1 MYSDAR
7 LTMRLPG
14 RDLSFVKEYARE
26 NGTTLTKLFLD
37 FIQELRASVVS
48 REAYPESVREVIGII
63 PQGEGDSL
71 EDYHD
76 YILEKYS

>member
-14 RDLSFVKEYARE
+14 HDLSFVKEYARQ

-37 FIQELRASVVS
+37 FIHGLRSSVAD
-48 REAYPESVREVIGII
+48 REIYPESVREMVGLI
-63 PQGEGDSL
+63 PQDDRDSI
-71 EDYHD
+71 EDYRD
-76 YILEKYS
+76 YILEKYA

>member
-14 RDLSFVKEYARE
+14 HDLSFVKEYARE

-37 FIQELRASVVS
+37 FIRGLRASVS
-48 REAYPESVREVIGII
+48 NRELYPESVREMIGII
-63 PQGEGDSL
+63 PQSDSDSL

>member
-14 RDLSFVKEYARE
+14 SDLSFVKEYARM

-37 FIQELRASVVS
+37 FIHGLRASTVAV
-48 REAYPESVREVIGII
+48 EEYPESVREMIGII
-63 PQGEGDSL
+63 PQGEREAID
-71 EDYHD
+71 EYHD
-76 YILEKYS
+76 YIMEKYA

>member
-14 RDLSFVKEYARE
+14 RDLSFVKEYAQK

-37 FIQELRASVVS
+37 FIHGLRTSAVS
-48 REAYPESVREVIGII
+48 LEAYPESVREMIGII
-63 PQGEGDSL
+63 PQGDGDSL

>member
-14 RDLSFVKEYARE
+14 HDLSFVKEYAKE

-37 FIQELRASVVS
+37 FIRGLRATVAN
-48 REAYPESVREVIGII
+48 REAYPESVREMVGII
-63 PQGEGDSL
+63 PQDDRDSM

-76 YILEKYS
+76 YIMEKYS